1 MKWRIND
8 DSTKIFL
15 NTTRTMDDIP
25 RPLKLFLN
33 YIETGQALDA
43 YTRELDSA
51 VAEVRTNEKWRKP
64 IMTMEML
71 IRDRENA
78 AKNEGRE
85 EGRKEG
91 IKEGK
96 REGIKEGIKEG
107 EFKAVFN
114 FVKKGRMTVEEAASD
129 IGITV
134 EQLLEGF
141 KEYNLVL

>member
-1 MKWRIND
+1 MRWRINAD
-8 DSTKIFL
+8 PTQIFL
-15 NTTRTMDDIP
+15 NTTGTMADIP
-25 RPLKLFLN
+25 HPLSLFLN

-91 IKEGK
+91 IKEG
-96 REGIKEGIKEG
+96 IKEGSANTAKLMSFLAQNGRYDDIIK
-107 EFKAVFN
+107 AADD
-114 FVKKGRMTVEEAASD
+114 EEYLQKLFDEMAD
-129 IGITV
+129 
-134 EQLLEGF
+134 
-141 KEYNLVL
+141 K

>member
-15 NTTRTMDDIP
+15 NTTGTLDDIP
-25 RPLKLFLN
+25 RPLKLFPN

-71 IRDRENA
+71 IRDREHA
-78 AKNEGRE
+78 AKNEGRI
-85 EGRKEG
+85 EG
-91 IKEGK
+91 IKEG
-96 REGIKEGIKEG
+96 RIEGIIEGSSNTARLMSFLAQNKRYDDIIK
-107 EFKAVFN
+107 
-114 FVKKGRMTVEEAASD
+114 AAD
-129 IGITV
+129 D
-134 EQLLEGF
+134 
-141 KEYNLVL
+141 KEYLQKLFDEMSDKC